1 MKQRTLNTI
10 PNQFSSKFLFNLHID
25 DLPGFANVHTAL
37 TLSLGVTHLSS
48 QNELAGVHG
57 SLIELSLVLVGYFG
71 ADART
76 TVSLGGSGYGAYSI
90 YGGYDLAHV
99 LALVQ
104 VSSLEDVSVL
114 QSECLAA
121 LDELFDVLHLFESHL
136 LSVDLLDKGL
146 AVQCVEQLA
155 EDLSVLETVLE
166 VVHSH
171 FLVRER
177 LSQDLLDPCSALNF
191 LVKVVLGFKL
201 LLDISTQTGF
211 LGSDGRHCVG
221 MLKLFVI

>member
-1 MKQRTLNTI
+1 MSYTI
-10 PNQFSSKFLFNLHID
+10 PLIN
-25 DLPGFANVHTAL
+25 NVPILADVHAVLCSAL
-37 TLSLGVTHLSS
+37 VTTHL
-48 QNELAGVHG
+48 LPYDGV
-57 SLIELSLVLVGYFG
+57 SLFHHVLREIPRVGCCYLG
-71 ADART
+71 ADRWAGIPIL
-76 TVSLGGSGYGAYSI
+76 LGDCTHGKQGQEN
-90 YGGYDLAHV
+90 LAHV

-121 LDELFDVLHLFESHL
+121 LDELFDILHLFESHL
-136 LSVDLLDKGL
+136 LCVDLLDKGL
-146 AVQCVEQLA
+146 TVQRVEQLA
-155 EDLSVLETVLE
+155 EDLSVLEAVLE

-177 LSQDLLDPCSALNF
+177 LSKNFLDPCSALYF